1 MICPTCGKEIED
13 GALVCEYCNQEFT
26 YEEEA
31 VEDAAKVEV
40 VEDDAVVANQPSKV
54 LAIIALVCGILS
66 LAGNIIGLGI
76 LSPVFAIASIVLA
89 VVYMKK
95 GGVDGKKMAKIGM
108 ILGIVGLVLFV
119 IVFVVSL
126 VVGIGLV
133 IFATATG
140 ALEDIL
146 WEVFGI
152 RM

>member
-31 VEDAAKVEV
+31 VEGAAEETVETV
-40 VEDDAVVANQPSKV
+40 VDGEVKAQPSNV
-54 LAIIALVCGILS
+54 LAIIALVCGIC
-66 LAGNIIGLGI
+66 GI
-76 LSPVFAIASIVLA
+76 LGVFAPFTSIAAIVLA

-95 GGVDGKKMAKIGM
+95 GGVENKKMAKIGM

-119 IVFVVSL
+119 VSCVVSIIA
-126 VVGIGLV
+126 GIGLG
-133 IFATATG
+133 ILTASG

-146 WEVFGI
+146 YELFGY
-152 RM
+152 RMY